1 RDSHVLY
8 GVHLSSTSRRLRQ
21 HVSLLGEPTDEPR
34 GLIQIQPGWW
44 PSVRGLAR
52 GERAMR
58 RWIDSMS
65 LFIAS
70 SHPFFF
76 VFHSTTAARPSIA
89 PGSVLRH
96 AAKRAVTDE
105 SATARHSYPV
115 MSP

>member
-1 RDSHVLY
+1 
-8 GVHLSSTSRRLRQ
+8 
-21 HVSLLGEPTDEPR
+21 
-34 GLIQIQPGWW
+34 
-44 PSVRGLAR
+44 
-52 GERAMR
+52 MR

-105 SATARHSYPV
+105 SATATLPPGDVSMIVRV
-115 MSP
+115 SP